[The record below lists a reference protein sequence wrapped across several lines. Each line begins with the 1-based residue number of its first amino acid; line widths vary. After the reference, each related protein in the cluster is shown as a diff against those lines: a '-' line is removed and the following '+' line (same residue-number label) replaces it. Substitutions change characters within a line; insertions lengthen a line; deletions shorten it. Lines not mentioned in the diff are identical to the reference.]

1 MPKAVYC
8 LRKRPHL
15 WIPLLHGLTPRVDYG
30 TPLFF
35 YSTWIPLERKRYLV
49 ALGQRRAHSTEQN
62 LFYYEDEEDHLCCLI
77 LVFIDS
83 QDFKLW
89 IEVRLSFC
97 SFFTGLFANSPL
109 TRSQSSHNGSN
120 CSSESLWV
128 PRNKKTTFI
137 VEKSL
142 NMMKSSYHWRSD
154 WSGVSFQGR
163 RAPDARSGCLTCNV
177 WYFSH
182 EITIF
187 WSVKI
192 VSFLFIN
199 QLINEQRQTDNY
211 NCQIRYF
218 IFWCLRRPSRLTNS
232 GPGNAGN
239 CILESKIKLSGGSM
253 PPAPPRTDSY
263 GSKECAM
270 FQRVVILPN

>member
-1 MPKAVYC
+1 MC
-8 LRKRPHL
+8 
-15 WIPLLHGLTPRVDYG
+15 
-30 TPLFF
+30 F
-35 YSTWIPLERKRYLV
+35 
-49 ALGQRRAHSTEQN
+49 
-62 LFYYEDEEDHLCCLI
+62 LI

-89 IEVRLSFC
+89 MEVRFSFC
-97 SFFTGLFANSPL
+97 TFFTGLFANSPL

-128 PRNKKTTFI
+128 PRNNKTIFI

-142 NMMKSSYHWRSD
+142 HMMKSSYHWRPD
-154 WSGVSFQGR
+154 WGGNHGFHFKL
-163 RAPDARSGCLTCNV
+163 DARRMQRPVVGHV
-177 WYFSH
+177 MYGYFSH
-182 EITIF
+182 EIIIF

-199 QLINEQRQTDNY
+199 QLINGQLQTDNY
-211 NCQIRYF
+211 NCQIRNF
-218 IFWCLRRPSRLTNS
+218 IFWCLRRPSRLTSS

-253 PPAPPRTDSY
+253 PPAPPRTDPY